1 MIKKFICLFLALF
14 LELLVSS
21 CSTFKKNELNVA
33 LSLLNKK
40 EKLVLFGHK
49 NPDLDSYAASYA
61 YGEFLKVYDF
71 DATSYALGEPNLET
85 QFVLKHLYM
94 KALPILEALPQNSKA
109 ILLDHNDEAQTLDG
123 LTSDKI
129 AQIIDHHNVS
139 FRTMHAISVEIEP
152 IGATS
157 TLIYKKFK
165 QAGLTPSVMSATL
178 LLAAILSDTRILTSP
193 TTTALDLNA
202 CMELASFLKLDY
214 KKFGK
219 DILTAGTK
227 TDHFSV
233 EKLYH
238 NDQKSYSFG
247 KGKASIGVVNT
258 TDIEDTLKRRLE
270 FLSYMNKFCQEK
282 NFSFCV
288 LLITNALEKKTFA
301 LVVGNS
307 SLFDKAFGNKK
318 QDGGYFL
325 DKIISRKKEV
335 VPELEKHI

>member
-1 MIKKFICLFLALF
+1 MF

-21 CSTFKKNELNVA
+21 CSTFKKNESNVA
-33 LSLLNKK
+33 ISLLNKK

-71 DATSYALGEPNLET
+71 DASSYALGEPNLET
-85 QFVLKHLYM
+85 QFILQHLYM

-109 ILLDHNDEAQTLDG
+109 ILLDHNEEAQTLDG
-123 LTSDKI
+123 LTKDKI

-165 QAGLTPSVMSATL
+165 QAGLTPSVTSATL

-193 TTTALDLNA
+193 TTTDVDMEA
-202 CMELASFLKLDY
+202 CHELSSFLKLDY

-238 NDQKSYSFG
+238 SDQKSYSFG
-247 KGKASIGVVNT
+247 GEKASIGVVNT
-258 TDIEDTLKRRLE
+258 TNIEDTLKRRLE
-270 FLSYMNKFCQEK
+270 FLSYMKSFCQEK

-301 LVVGNS
+301 LVVGDS
-307 SLFDKAFGNKK
+307 SLFDKAFGDKK

-325 DKIISRKKEV
+325 SNVVSRKKDV
-335 VPELEKHI
+335 VPVLEKNL